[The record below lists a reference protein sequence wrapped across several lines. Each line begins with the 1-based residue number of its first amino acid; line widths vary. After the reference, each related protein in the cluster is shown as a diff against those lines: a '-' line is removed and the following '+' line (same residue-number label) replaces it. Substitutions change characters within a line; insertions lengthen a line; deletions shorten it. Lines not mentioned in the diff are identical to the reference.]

1 MMDCKQFREVLD
13 PHVDGELSPEASAAA
28 QLHLSECL
36 SCRRVEQQLL
46 CLRSAVKAEVQRYDL
61 PLALDQCIRTNRHYQ
76 YSKVLPAALTF
87 AAILLA
93 AFIGLLPS
101 IRSRAANLLETAAFH
116 LDGPRTVEIEGRVI
130 CRDCELKR
138 MYNANVIVSSEGHG
152 ALETAD
158 GKIWNFMENRTAA
171 PLIQDKNLMGKTVRI
186 RGKIY
191 RRAGCVE
198 VESYEFVSKGNS
210 T

>member
-1 MMDCKQFREVLD
+1 MDCKQFREVLD
-13 PHVDGELSPEASAAA
+13 LHVDGELSPEASASA
-28 QLHLSECL
+28 QLHLSECP
-36 SCRRVEQQLL
+36 SCRRVEQQVLRM
-46 CLRSAVKAEVQRYDL
+46 RSAVKAAVQCYDL
-61 PLALDQCIRTNRHYQ
+61 PPALQRRIYAPHRFQ
-76 YSKVLPAALTF
+76 YRR
-87 AAILLA
+87 LLA
-93 AFIGLLPS
+93 TTAIAGVLSLAVLIGALPG